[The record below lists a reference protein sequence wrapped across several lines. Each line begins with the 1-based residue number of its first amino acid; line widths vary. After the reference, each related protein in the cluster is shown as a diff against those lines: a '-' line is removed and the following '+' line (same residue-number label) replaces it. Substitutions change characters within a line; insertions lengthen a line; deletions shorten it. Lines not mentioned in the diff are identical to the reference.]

1 MSFKKLFRIGADSN
15 DVEKLQQDANEQVK
29 QQAIELTEYLYN
41 YDELFRT
48 RLQANK
54 HITARVNAIKN
65 RFNLIAEKVDLSSV
79 IFIDEN
85 TSDYCE
91 CSKCGENLWSD
102 DIQHH
107 NCD

>member
-1 MSFKKLFRIGADSN
+1 MAFKKLFRIGADSN

-29 QQAIELTEYLYN
+29 QQAKELTEYLYN
-41 YDELFRT
+41 YDEIFNT

-65 RFNLIAEKVDLSSV
+65 RYSLIAEKIDLSSV
-79 IFIDEN
+79 IYIDEKP
-85 TSDYCE
+85 SYYCE
-91 CSKCGENLWSD
+91 CSKCGDNLWSD

-107 NCD
+107 TCD

>member
-65 RFNLIAEKVDLSSV
+65 RFNLIAEKIDLSSV
-79 IFIDEN
+79 IYIDEKP
-85 TSDYCE
+85 SYYCE
-91 CSKCGENLWSD
+91 CLKCGDNLWSD